1 MGIPTAIARQRRLNQ
16 IEKIRKKMMSQS
28 SGKPSSPSPV
38 TVAGTKKANALPK
51 QKAPQTPESVPTPP
65 KNEANTQKR
74 TKPRQ
79 LKPQKLREKVRRK
92 PLQRK
97 TAGRPQTNTLGNY
110 RNLQKLLNEVPDEPV
125 NTPNVNGIKKVEPA
139 GKPKMK
145 SQTDEQPRR
154 RSTADD
160 QYDGTTAFELRE
172 RTLSEEAEADKIFD
186 DGMY

>member
-74 TKPRQ
+74 TKP
-79 LKPQKLREKVRRK
+79 
-92 PLQRK
+92 LQRK

-145 SQTDEQPRR
+145 SLTDEQPRR